1 MVTGCD
7 WSTPTAELL
16 NQCGWL
22 SVYQLGVYHAVLI
35 VYKAKRN
42 KLPKYVHDMHHLENF
57 TRSTRQAEDQQIR
70 LRGIPRTELSKAS
83 FRWRAAE
90 YYNRLPKIIREN
102 EDLNSFKRDLKS
114 WIRDNLS
121 IY

>member
-1 MVTGCD
+1 MLLE
-7 WSTPTAELL
+7 STILGGQPDGRAGAGLSEIKTNSA
-16 NQCGWL
+16 QVWL
-22 SVYQLGVYHAVLI
+22 KFEFGLSLA
-35 VYKAKRN
+35 
-42 KLPKYVHDMHHLENF
+42 
-57 TRSTRQAEDQQIR
+57 
-70 LRGIPRTELSKAS
+70 TELSKAS

-102 EDLNSFKRDLKS
+102 EDLNLFKRDLKS